1 MSSRIFIQYLY
12 YRLSPFILSD
22 FLTVMQTKIQSL
34 NCLLIE
40 QQQKKSTVLKEE
52 DQKNQIRQ

>member
-1 MSSRIFIQYLY
+1 MSSRIFIQFLY

-40 QQQKKSTVLKEE
+40 QQKKSTVLKEE

>member
-12 YRLSPFILSD
+12 YRLSPFIMSD

-40 QQQKKSTVLKEE
+40 QLKKSTVLKEE

>member
-40 QQQKKSTVLKEE
+40 QQKKSTVLKEE

>member
-12 YRLSPFILSD
+12 YRLSPFIMSD

-40 QQQKKSTVLKEE
+40 QQKKSTVLKEE